1 MSVKV
6 SQVEGMNL
14 QAELTDKQR
23 EGLVAEASRCYVGNT
38 LKGTPAI
45 KMRLELD

>member
-6 SQVEGMNL
+6 FQVEGMNL
-14 QAELTDKQR
+14 KAELTDKQR

-45 KMRLELD
+45 NLELN

>member
-23 EGLVAEASRCYVGNT
+23 EDLVAEASRCYVGNT
-38 LKGTPAI
+38 LKSAPAI
-45 KMRLELD
+45 NLELD

>member
-1 MSVKV
+1 
-6 SQVEGMNL
+6 MNL
-14 QAELTDKQR
+14 KAELTDKQR

-38 LKGTPAI
+38 LKGTPTI

>member
-1 MSVKV
+1 
-6 SQVEGMNL
+6 MNL
-14 QAELTDKQR
+14 QAEPIEKQR

-45 KMRLELD
+45 NLELD